1 MVYQYNAIT
10 FGDKG
15 FLVQDNVLMKIRPG
29 VSKIELP
36 DTVTGVA
43 DDFKCGSSVVIV
55 YKGKNYNMANLDKL
69 KAAMA
74 E

>member
-1 MVYQYNAIT
+1 
-10 FGDKG
+10 
-15 FLVQDNVLMKIRPG
+15 MKIRPG
-29 VSKIELP
+29 ASKIELP
-36 DTVTGVA
+36 DTVTGAA